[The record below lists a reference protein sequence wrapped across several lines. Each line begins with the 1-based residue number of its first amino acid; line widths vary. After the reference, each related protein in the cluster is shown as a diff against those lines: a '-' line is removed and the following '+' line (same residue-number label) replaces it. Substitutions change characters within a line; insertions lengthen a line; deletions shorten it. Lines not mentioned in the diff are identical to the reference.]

1 MQNNDILRHTI
12 GYMVGTT
19 VFLLLIPYLIWQ
31 VSLIDHVIF
40 KTQILHNSEIS
51 FFVAMPFFAIGV
63 LFVIWSNLFLV
74 SEGKGGPTDIAGITI
89 SPRSKQLVTTGPY
102 KYTRNPMA
110 FGTNSI
116 YLAIAIYLN
125 SVGCLIATVLF
136 FLVIVKGVVASEEQR
151 LLKDFGDEYLEYR
164 KKTSM
169 IIPLPPR

>member
-1 MQNNDILRHTI
+1 MQTNDIFRHTV

-19 VFLLLIPYLIWQ
+19 IFLLLIPYLIWQ
-31 VSLIDHVIF
+31 LSLIDHAIF
-40 KTQILHNSEIS
+40 KAPIVHSSEIS
-51 FFVAMPFFAIGV
+51 LFAAIPVFAIGV

-74 SEGKGGPTDIAGITI
+74 SEGKGGPTDITGITI

-116 YLAIAIYLN
+116 YLAIAIHLN
-125 SVGCLIATVLF
+125 SVGCLIAIVVF
-136 FLVIVKGVVASEEQR
+136 FLLMVKVVVASEEQR